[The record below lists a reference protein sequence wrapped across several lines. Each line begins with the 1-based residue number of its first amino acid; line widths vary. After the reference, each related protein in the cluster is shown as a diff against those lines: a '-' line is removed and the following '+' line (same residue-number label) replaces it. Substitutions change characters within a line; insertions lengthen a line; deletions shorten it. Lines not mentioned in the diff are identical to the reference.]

1 MIDKWW
7 SERPSIKL
15 SELNPISHGIE
26 GRLGRSPDAVPRILL
41 LGGTGEA
48 AELAAQL
55 ASRNDLEFISSFAGR
70 VSCPK
75 YPIGAVRV
83 GGFGGI
89 EGLISYLIMES
100 ISVVVDATHPFSV
113 GISRNSEVACARLG
127 LPLIALVR
135 PAWQKQKNDLWHEV
149 ITYADAAEFVNRKKG
164 RVFLSIGRQE
174 VGSFAACND
183 AWFLIR
189 AIEAPTGQLPQH
201 HEILLQRGPFDL
213 KEESQLL
220 RDYSIDHI
228 VSKNSG
234 GSGTYTKIEA
244 ARLLGIPVVMVQRPT
259 KHTASAVETVDQ
271 VVTELTA
278 LLTRTVQ
285 DGKQR
290 KEAR

>member
-1 MIDKWW
+1 VIDQWW
-7 SERPSIKL
+7 SERLSTKL
-15 SELNPISHGIE
+15 SELNPISDGVE
-26 GRLGRSPDAVPRILL
+26 GRLGRSPDAVPRILI

-55 ASRNDLEFISSFAGR
+55 ASRKDLEFISSFAGR
-70 VSCPK
+70 VSHPK
-75 YPIGAVRV
+75 YPIGVVRV

-89 EGLISYLIMES
+89 EGLISYLTTES
-100 ISVVVDATHPFSV
+100 ISVVIDATHPFAV
-113 GISRNSEVACARLG
+113 GISRNTEVACARLR

-135 PAWQKQKNDLWHEV
+135 PTWRKQKDDLWHEV
-149 ITYADAAEFVNRKKG
+149 TTYVDAAEFVNRKKG
-164 RVFLSIGRQE
+164 RVLLSIGRQE
-174 VGSFAACND
+174 VGSFAVCND

-213 KEESQLL
+213 KEELQLL

-244 ARLLGIPVVMVQRPT
+244 ARLLGIPVVMVERPT
-259 KHTASAVETVDQ
+259 KHTVPAVETVDE

-285 DGKQR
+285 DEKHR
-290 KEAR
+290 KDVR

>member
-1 MIDKWW
+1 
-7 SERPSIKL
+7 L
-15 SELNPISHGIE
+15 SELNPISDGIE
-26 GRLGRSPDAVPRILL
+26 GRLARSSDAVPRILI

-48 AELAAQL
+48 AELAEQL
-55 ASRNDLEFISSFAGR
+55 ATRKDLEFISSFAGR
-70 VSCPK
+70 VSHPK

-100 ISVVVDATHPFSV
+100 ISVVIDATHPFAIE
-113 GISRNSEVACARLG
+113 ISRNTEVACARLG

-135 PAWQKQKNDLWHEV
+135 PAWRKQKNDLWYEV
-149 ITYADAAEFVNRKKG
+149 ATYVDAAEFVNKKKA
-164 RVFLSIGRQE
+164 RVLLSIGRQE
-174 VGSFAACND
+174 VGSFAACSD

-213 KEESQLL
+213 KEELQLL

-234 GSGTYTKIEA
+234 GSGTNTKIEA
-244 ARLLGIPVVMVQRPT
+244 ARLLGIPVVMVERPT
-259 KHTASAVETVDQ
+259 KHTVPTVETVEE
-271 VVTELTA
+271 VVIELTA
-278 LLTRTVQ
+278 LLTRTVE
-285 DGKQR
+285 DGNQR
-290 KEAR
+290 KDVR

>member
-1 MIDKWW
+1 M
-7 SERPSIKL
+7 
-15 SELNPISHGIE
+15 
-26 GRLGRSPDAVPRILL
+26 
-41 LGGTGEA
+41 
-48 AELAAQL
+48 
-55 ASRNDLEFISSFAGR
+55 
-70 VSCPK
+70 
-75 YPIGAVRV
+75 

-100 ISVVVDATHPFSV
+100 ISVVIDATHPFAV
-113 GISRNSEVACARLG
+113 GISRNAEVACARLG

-149 ITYADAAEFVNRKKG
+149 TTYVHAAEFVNKKKG
-164 RVFLSIGRQE
+164 RVLLSIGRQE

-213 KEESQLL
+213 KEELQLL
-220 RDYSIDHI
+220 REYSIDHI

-244 ARLLGIPVVMVQRPT
+244 ARLLGLPVVMVERPT
-259 KHTASAVETVDQ
+259 KHTVPAVETVDQ
-271 VVTELTA
+271 VVTELAA

-290 KEAR
+290 KDVR

>member
-1 MIDKWW
+1 
-7 SERPSIKL
+7 L
-15 SELNPISHGIE
+15 SELNPISDGNE
-26 GRLGRSPDAVPRILL
+26 GRLARSPDAVPRILI

-55 ASRNDLEFISSFAGR
+55 ATRNDLKFISSFAGR

-75 YPIGAVRV
+75 YPIGVVRV

-89 EGLISYLIMES
+89 EGLISYLVMES
-100 ISVVVDATHPFSV
+100 ISVVIDATHPFAA
-113 GISRNSEVACARLG
+113 GISRNTEVACARLG

-135 PAWQKQKNDLWHEV
+135 PTWQKQKDDLWHEV
-149 ITYADAAEFVNRKKG
+149 TTYVDAAEFVNRKKG
-164 RVFLSIGRQE
+164 RVLLSIGRQE

-189 AIEAPTGQLPQH
+189 AIEAPNGQLPQH

-213 KEESQLL
+213 KEELQLL

-234 GSGTYTKIEA
+234 GPGTYTKIEA
-244 ARLLGIPVVMVQRPT
+244 ARLLGIPVVMVDRPT
-259 KHTASAVETVDQ
+259 KYTAPVLETVDQ

-285 DGKQR
+285 DGKHR
-290 KEAR
+290 KDVK

>member
-1 MIDKWW
+1 MNT
-7 SERPSIKL
+7 EL
-15 SELNPISHGIE
+15 SELNPISDGIE
-26 GRLGRSPDAVPRILL
+26 DRLGRSPDAIPRILI

-75 YPIGAVRV
+75 YPIGVVRV

-100 ISVVVDATHPFSV
+100 ISVVVDATHPFAV
-113 GISRNSEVACARLG
+113 GISRNTEAACARLG
-127 LPLIALVR
+127 LPLVALVR
-135 PAWQKQKNDLWHEV
+135 PTWQKQKDDLWHEV
-149 ITYADAAEFVNRKKG
+149 ITYVDAAEFVNKKRG

-213 KEESQLL
+213 KGELQLL

-244 ARLLGIPVVMVQRPT
+244 ARLLQIPVVMVERPT
-259 KHTASAVETVDQ
+259 KHTVPTVDTVGE
-271 VVTELTA
+271 VVTELA
-278 LLTRTVQ
+278 ELLTRPVQ
-285 DGKQR
+285 DEKQW
-290 KEAR
+290 KDVK

>member
-1 MIDKWW
+1 
-7 SERPSIKL
+7 L
-15 SELNPISHGIE
+15 SELNPTSDGIE
-26 GRLGRSPDAVPRILL
+26 NRLGRSPDAVPRILI

-55 ASRNDLEFISSFAGR
+55 SSRNDLEFISSFAGR

-83 GGFGGI
+83 GGFGGV
-89 EGLISYLIMES
+89 EGLISYLMMES
-100 ISVVVDATHPFSV
+100 ISVVIDATHPFAV
-113 GISRNSEVACARLG
+113 GISRNTEVACARLG

-135 PAWQKQKNDLWHEV
+135 PTWRKQKDDLWHEV
-149 ITYADAAEFVNRKKG
+149 TTYVDAAEFVNRKKG
-164 RVFLSIGRQE
+164 RVLLSIGRQE

-201 HEILLQRGPFDL
+201 HEILLQRGPFDH
-213 KEESQLL
+213 KEELQLL

-234 GSGTYTKIEA
+234 GSGAYAKIEA
-244 ARLLGIPVVMVQRPT
+244 ARLFEIPVVMVERPT
-259 KHTASAVETVDQ
+259 KHTVPAVETVDE
-271 VVTELTA
+271 VVTELA
-278 LLTRTVQ
+278 ELLTRPAL

-290 KEAR
+290 KDVR

>member
-1 MIDKWW
+1 VIDKWW
-7 SERPSIKL
+7 SKRPSITL
-15 SELNPISHGIE
+15 SELNPISDGIE
-26 GRLGRSPDAVPRILL
+26 GRVGRSPDAVPRILL

-48 AELAAQL
+48 AELASQL
-55 ASRNDLEFISSFAGR
+55 ASRNDLEFISSLAGR
-70 VSCPK
+70 VSHPK

-100 ISVVVDATHPFSV
+100 ISVVIDATHPFAV

-135 PAWQKQKNDLWHEV
+135 PAWQKQKDDLWHEV
-149 ITYADAAEFVNRKKG
+149 TTYADAAEFVNRKKG

-189 AIEAPTGQLPQH
+189 AIEAPAGQLPQH

-244 ARLLGIPVVMVQRPT
+244 ARLLGIPVVMVARPT
-259 KHTASAVETVDQ
+259 KHTALAVETVDQ
-271 VVTELTA
+271 VVSELTA
-278 LLTRTVQ
+278 LLTRIVQ

>member
-1 MIDKWW
+1 M
-7 SERPSIKL
+7 
-15 SELNPISHGIE
+15 SELNPISDSVE
-26 GRLGRSPDAVPRILL
+26 DRLGRSPDAVPRILI

-75 YPIGAVRV
+75 YPIGVVRV

-89 EGLISYLIMES
+89 EGLISYLTMES
-100 ISVVVDATHPFSV
+100 ISVVVDATHPFAV
-113 GISRNSEVACARLG
+113 GISRNTEVACARLG

-135 PAWQKQKNDLWHEV
+135 PTWQKQKDDLWHEV
-149 ITYADAAEFVNRKKG
+149 TTYVDAADFVNKKRG

-174 VGSFAACND
+174 VGSFAACDD

-213 KEESQLL
+213 KEELQLL

-244 ARLLGIPVVMVQRPT
+244 ARLLEIPVVMVERPI
-259 KHTASAVETVDQ
+259 KHTVPAVGTVCE
-271 VVTELTA
+271 VVAELA
-278 LLTRTVQ
+278 ELLTRTVQ
-285 DGKQR
+285 NGKQR
-290 KEAR
+290 KDVR

>member
-1 MIDKWW
+1 
-7 SERPSIKL
+7 
-15 SELNPISHGIE
+15 
-26 GRLGRSPDAVPRILL
+26 
-41 LGGTGEA
+41 
-48 AELAAQL
+48 
-55 ASRNDLEFISSFAGR
+55 
-70 VSCPK
+70 
-75 YPIGAVRV
+75 
-83 GGFGGI
+83 
-89 EGLISYLIMES
+89 MES
-100 ISVVVDATHPFSV
+100 ISVVIDATHPFAV

-135 PAWQKQKNDLWHEV
+135 PAWQKQKDDLWHEV
-149 ITYADAAEFVNRKKG
+149 TTYADAAEFVNRKKG

-189 AIEAPTGQLPQH
+189 AIEAPAGQLPQH

-244 ARLLGIPVVMVQRPT
+244 ARLLGIPVVMVERPT
-259 KHTASAVETVDQ
+259 KHTALAVETVDQ
-271 VVTELTA
+271 VVSELTA
-278 LLTRTVQ
+278 LLTRIVQ